1 MIQVVS
7 LIVII
12 FFCLTVVYLVRVSV
26 YSQLLYLNGITI
38 EEEI

>member
-12 FFCLTVVYLVRVSV
+12 IFCLTVVYLVRVSV
-26 YSQLLYLNGITI
+26 YSQLLYLNSITI